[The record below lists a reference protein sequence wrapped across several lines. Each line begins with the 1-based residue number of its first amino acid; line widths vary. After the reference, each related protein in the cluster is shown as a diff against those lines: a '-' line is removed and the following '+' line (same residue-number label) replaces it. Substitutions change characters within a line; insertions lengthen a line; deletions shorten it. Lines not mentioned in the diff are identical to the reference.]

1 MEKPMKVL
9 IVEDEQL
16 IAMCLKLDIEDIGV
30 MVLPT
35 VSNGKDSIEI
45 ANKENP
51 DLILMDI
58 NLPGGMDGI
67 EAAEQILLQKKVP
80 VAFMTGFA
88 TDMIKR
94 RAQKLNPV
102 AYLNKP
108 VDIDRVKQIIETL
121 KTD

>member
-35 VSNGKDSIEI
+35 VSNGKASIEI

-67 EAAEQILLQKKVP
+67 EAAEQILLQRKSP
-80 VAFMTGFA
+80 S
-88 TDMIKR
+88 
-94 RAQKLNPV
+94 L
-102 AYLNKP
+102 L
-108 VDIDRVKQIIETL
+108 
-121 KTD
+121 